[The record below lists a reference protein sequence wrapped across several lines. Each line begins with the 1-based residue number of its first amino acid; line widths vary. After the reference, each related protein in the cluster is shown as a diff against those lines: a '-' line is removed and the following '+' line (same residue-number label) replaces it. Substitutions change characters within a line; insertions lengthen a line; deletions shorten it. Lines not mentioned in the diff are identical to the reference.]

1 MGETRLQR
9 DAAWRAIEIRR
20 AVGRSIRQLRED
32 AGLSLSAVAS
42 AAGIDRTFLRRLE
55 LGERGASVRTL
66 ATVLAVLGAD
76 LSIKG
81 FPTTGPRI
89 HDRFQAPMVEG
100 LLRVLHRRWVRT
112 PEVPV
117 LRPARGVIDLVI
129 ADPAEPVVVGAEF
142 QSELRRLEQQVR
154 WHREKESSLPSADLW
169 SRVDPATTTS
179 RLLVL
184 RSTAATRELARTY
197 EATLGAAYP
206 ARTPDVTAALTG
218 PGRRWP
224 GPGIAWMRVEGAR
237 AELLDGPPR
246 GVSLGR

>member
-9 DAAWRAIEIRR
+9 DARRRAIDIGR
-20 AVGRSIRQLRED
+20 AVGRSIRDLRED
-32 AGLSLSAVAS
+32 AGLTLSAVAS
-42 AAGIDRTFLRRLE
+42 AAGIDRTFLRRIE
-55 LGERGASVRTL
+55 LGERGASIRTL
-66 ATVLAVLGAD
+66 AAILAVLGAD
-76 LSIKG
+76 LSVKG

-129 ADPAEPVVVGAEF
+129 ADPSERVVVGTEF
-142 QSELRRLEQQVR
+142 QSELRRLEQQIR

-169 SRVDPATTTS
+169 SRVDAATTTS

-184 RSTAATRELARTY
+184 RVTSATRELARTY

-206 ARTPDVTAALTG
+206 ARASDVIDALTG
-218 PGRRWP
+218 TGRPWP
-224 GPGIAWMRVEGAR
+224 GPGIAWMRVEDTR
-237 AELLDGPPR
+237 AELLHGPPR
-246 GVSLGR
+246 GVALGR